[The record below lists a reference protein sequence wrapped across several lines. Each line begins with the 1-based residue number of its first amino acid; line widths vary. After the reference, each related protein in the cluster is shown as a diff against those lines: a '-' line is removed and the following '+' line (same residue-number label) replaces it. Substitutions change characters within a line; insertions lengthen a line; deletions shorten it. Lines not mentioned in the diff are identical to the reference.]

1 MTQSDI
7 KTWSVLSHIL
17 TLAGGVIPFG
27 NVIAPLVI
35 WLLKKDECAEV
46 ARHALE
52 SLNFQISA
60 TIYIFVAGI
69 LCFVAVGF
77 VLVPAVLL
85 FVLVCVIVATVKA
98 ANGESFRY
106 PLSLRFIR

>member
-1 MTQSDI
+1 M
-7 KTWSVLSHIL
+7 
-17 TLAGGVIPFG
+17 
-27 NVIAPLVI
+27 
-35 WLLKKDECAEV
+35 
-46 ARHALE
+46 
-52 SLNFQISA
+52 
-60 TIYIFVAGI
+60 
-69 LCFVAVGF
+69 AVGF

>member
-1 MTQSDI
+1 MTQGDI

-17 TLAGGVIPFG
+17 TLAVGVIPFG

-69 LCFVAVGF
+69 LCFVAVGI